1 MKRATRTREGYHW
14 FRGWRTPSAAQ
25 RRVLDELVAGGT
37 NAEIA
42 QRLGISEDGVKWH
55 LSELRQE
62 LEIDDRR
69 QLAEWWRTRRER
81 AGVFVPLG
89 ALGRLLGN
97 HTAVFVAAVAVVAT
111 GVTWLAY
118 ASLDGTDDGT
128 STGRSASALPTAVPA
143 VIVPTP
149 TATPVPPTAVV
160 FDVDSRSVTTLPGT
174 VIGRRWLDTVA
185 ETFVGFD
192 RNGLAVIDAGGETT
206 PLPGSIGN
214 TDYYPIPGTGQVIV
228 WSVLS
233 GSLRMVDV
241 QTRTETVLHEFGR
254 DDTGTRIYAISAA
267 SRRIALGPRERNIL
281 QVSDLDGSSERT
293 VFTAEQT
300 RGIVHAAWSPDGQRL
315 LILVGTR
322 VPSQQPLEPADQL
335 IVVDAAGRVLLDRQ
349 GITGRWAGSGRLLVT
364 STDRVLGGRP
374 SGPASFLSVPGGEEV
389 PAPAASTVACVSPDS
404 RYAVV
409 VAEVAASPR
418 PEFRHELYDLQA
430 GVPVAEARAPVWLL
444 NCDWTPDSRK
454 AVLSPGGK

>member
-14 FRGWRTPSAAQ
+14 FRGWRKPSAAQ

-69 QLAEWWRTRRER
+69 QLAEWWRARRER
-81 AGVFVPLG
+81 AGVFFPLG
-89 ALGRLLGN
+89 ALGRLVGN
-97 HTAVFVAAVAVVAT
+97 HATVFVAAVAVVTT
-111 GVTWLAY
+111 GVAWLAY
-118 ASLDGTDDGT
+118 SSLDGTDDGPT
-128 STGRSASALPTAVPA
+128 AGQSASAATTAAPV
-143 VIVPTP
+143 VVVPTP
-149 TATPVPPTAVV
+149 TATPVPATALV
-160 FDVDSRSVTTLPGT
+160 FDVDSRRVTVLPGT
-174 VIGRRWLDTVA
+174 LIGRKWLDTRA
-185 ETFVGFD
+185 QTFVGFD
-192 RNGLAVIDAGGETT
+192 RSGLASIDAAGETT
-206 PLPGSIGN
+206 ALPGSIGN
-214 TDYYPIPGTGQVIV
+214 TDYYPIPDTSQVIV
-228 WSVLS
+228 WSVLA
-233 GSLRMVDV
+233 GTLRLVDV

-281 QVSDLDGSSERT
+281 QVSNLDGGGQRT
-293 VFTAEQT
+293 MFSAPAD
-300 RGIVHAAWSPDGQRL
+300 RGIVHAAWSPDGTRL

-322 VPSQQPLEPADQL
+322 VPNQQPLEPADQL
-335 IVVDAAGRVLLDRQ
+335 VVIDAAGRVLLDRQ
-349 GITGRWAGSGRLLVT
+349 GITGRWAGSGWLLVT

-374 SGPASFLSVPGGEEV
+374 SGPASFLSVPGGEEA

-404 RYAVV
+404 RYAIIVQ
-409 VAEVAASPR
+409 EVTGSSGH
-418 PEFRHELYDLQA
+418 EFRHELRDLRDDTS
-430 GVPVAEARAPVWLL
+430 VAEARSPQWLV

-454 AVLSPGGK
+454 VVLSPGGK